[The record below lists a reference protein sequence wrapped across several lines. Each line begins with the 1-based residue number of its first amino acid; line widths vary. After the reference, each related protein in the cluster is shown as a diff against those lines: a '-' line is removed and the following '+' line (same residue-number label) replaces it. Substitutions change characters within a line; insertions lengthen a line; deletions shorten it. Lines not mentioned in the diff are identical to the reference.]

1 MNTQVNN
8 FDFYYFDDGWGQYVD
23 IELNY
28 SAYVSRPFPLHFSTS
43 KPIKPSPMSVQV
55 PLNSQFKNYNYV
67 INKKLMPIIETHNN
81 VDYYDDVEKNDVE
94 EILKKI
100 QEKDE
105 VGYNLNIFTFIK
117 ITFVTIVGL
126 FCVS

>member
-1 MNTQVNN
+1 
-8 FDFYYFDDGWGQYVD
+8 
-23 IELNY
+23 
-28 SAYVSRPFPLHFSTS
+28 
-43 KPIKPSPMSVQV
+43 MSVQV

-105 VGYNLNIFTFIK
+105 EVGYNLNIFTFIK

-126 FCVS
+126 FCIS

>member
-1 MNTQVNN
+1 
-8 FDFYYFDDGWGQYVD
+8 
-23 IELNY
+23 
-28 SAYVSRPFPLHFSTS
+28 
-43 KPIKPSPMSVQV
+43 MSVQV

-126 FCVS
+126 FCIS